1 MHAVWQRGREG
12 REKRDES
19 NTILPR
25 ENGSLLAT
33 RSSLQVVNSS
43 KQGYPYTP
51 QCFSEAVQSQFWD
64 AGARQLRC
72 RSSSGTV
79 DTPPRRAGRIDK
91 TEID

>member
-25 ENGSLLAT
+25 ENGSVLAT
-33 RSSLQVVNSS
+33 QSSLQVVNSS
-43 KQGYPYTP
+43 KQGYAYTP
-51 QCFSEAVQSQFWD
+51 QGFSEAVQSQFWD

-72 RSSSGTV
+72 RSSSGTGDSSV
-79 DTPPRRAGRIDK
+79 VRAPDS
-91 TEID
+91 